1 MWFLIISILCSS
13 AIFIIF
19 KLFEKY
25 SINVF
30 QAIIVNYFTAFF
42 IGIIT
47 HKNNIDYLEITNK
60 TWFLG
65 ALILASLF
73 ILVFNLMAITSQKNG
88 VSIAAVA
95 GKMAVIIPTIFGII
109 LYQEK
114 ITTFK
119 IFGIIIGLLSVY
131 LITTRK
137 NKNKASIKYPILLF
151 FGAGI
156 IDSFLKFIQFNYVKN
171 EEINLFSGVIFGI
184 AGLIGITIF
193 SIKPTKITLKNI
205 TSGLVLGIINYYS
218 IYYILKALDNKNIPS
233 GVIFSLNNIS
243 IVAVCTLLGLIVFK
257 ENLSSKNW
265 LGIVIAI
272 ISILIITL

>member
-156 IDSFLKFIQFNYVKN
+156 IDSFLKFIQVNYVKN

>member
-114 ITTFK
+114 ITPFK
-119 IFGIIIGLLSVY
+119 IFGIVIGLISVY

-156 IDSFLKFIQFNYVKN
+156 IDSFLKFIQVNYVKN